1 MSFQKPPSDND
12 KRQEF
17 RLENELTVFIELMS
31 GDENNNSTIVVS
43 KSLDISANGLRVIA
57 DRKLASGSILR
68 TCVQLHDFASK
79 FMLISEVKWA
89 KPYGNSGEFLLGLS
103 LFESEGTDIQQW
115 KEFIAMTCDGDD
127 SML

>member
-1 MSFQKPPSDND
+1 MSSQKPPKDTD

-17 RLENELTVFIELMS
+17 RIENELTVFIELMS
-31 GDENNNSTIVVS
+31 GDEHNNSTIVVS

-89 KPYGNSGEFLLGLS
+89 RPYNKGEFLLGLS
-103 LFESEGTDIQQW
+103 LFESDDTDIQEW
-115 KEFIAMTCDGDD
+115 KEFIAMTCDEDD
-127 SML
+127 STL

>member
-1 MSFQKPPSDND
+1 MSTKKPPSDEQ
-12 KRQEF
+12 RQEF

-43 KSLDISANGLRVIA
+43 KSLDISANGMRVIA

-79 FMLISEVKWA
+79 FMLTSEVKWA
-89 KPYGNSGEFLLGLS
+89 KPYGNKGEFLLGLS
-103 LFESEGTDIQQW
+103 LFESDDTDIQQW
-115 KEFIAMTCDGDD
+115 KEFIAMTCDGDE
-127 SML
+127 SL